1 MLNKYLL
8 GDFFSRSLA
17 LPDCTLAFIPGSENL
32 TECPF
37 LWPHPAACRI
47 SEATWKHMCGCDGDD
62 VADKATD
69 VFSF

>member
-8 GDFFSRSLA
+8 GDFSRSLA
-17 LPDCTLAFIPGSENL
+17 RPERALAFIPGSENL
-32 TECPF
+32 IEYPF
-37 LWPHPAACRI
+37 LWPHPAACGICDSYVETR
-47 SEATWKHMCGCDGDD
+47 CGCDGDD

>member
-8 GDFFSRSLA
+8 GIFPGLLLSQSVLLLLYQDLKTLSSALFFGH
-17 LPDCTLAFIPGSENL
+17 TLRPVGSV
-32 TECPF
+32 T
-37 LWPHPAACRI
+37 
-47 SEATWKHMCGCDGDD
+47 ATWKHVCGCDGDD